1 MGKYTISTLTLKVVE
16 RMGKFHR
23 ILPPG
28 LAILIPFL
36 DAITYVKSLKEIA
49 VEIPSQRAIT
59 QGTHKRMLI
68 ALDNVQIDL
77 DGVLYYRIVDPFKAS
92 YGVQNSEY
100 AIAQIAQTTMVCSV
114 CNLSRLAR

>member
-1 MGKYTISTLTLKVVE
+1 
-16 RMGKFHR
+16 MGKFNR

-36 DAITYVKSLKEIA
+36 DAIKYVKSLKEIA

-59 QGTHKRMLI
+59 QG
-68 ALDNVQIDL
+68 ALDVIHPIDNVTLDL
-77 DGVLYYRIVDPFKAS
+77 DGVLYYRIVDPYKAS

-100 AIAQIAQTTMVCSV
+100 AIAQIAQTTMVSP
-114 CNLSRLAR
+114 NQSHPTAR